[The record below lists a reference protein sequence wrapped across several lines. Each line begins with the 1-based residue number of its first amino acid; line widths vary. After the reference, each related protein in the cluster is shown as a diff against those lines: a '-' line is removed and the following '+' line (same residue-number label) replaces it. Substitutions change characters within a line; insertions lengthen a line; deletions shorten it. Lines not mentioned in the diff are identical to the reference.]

1 VHVAMSSYLEKNS
14 RGGEGWKKKIGGGA
28 LGQPE
33 KMGQEVEGKKI
44 SFKLLGFESI
54 LNSNQN

>member
-1 VHVAMSSYLEKNS
+1 
-14 RGGEGWKKKIGGGA
+14 
-28 LGQPE
+28 
-33 KMGQEVEGKKI
+33 MGQEVEGNKI

>member
-1 VHVAMSSYLEKNS
+1 MSSYLEKNS

-54 LNSNQN
+54 LNSNQI